1 MPTTLPLAHAVG
13 PKGRVIA
20 VEATEYAHEKLR
32 RNLELN
38 PDLIPRVQLIHS
50 ILVAAP
56 SKPVET
62 AIASSCPLHDKETV
76 HPTLG
81 GALHAVDQAE
91 ARTVDDV
98 VTEAGLPR
106 IDLIK
111 LDVDGHELTV
121 LQGAR
126 ETLKRFMPPL
136 LIELGP
142 LLPRGAGA

>member
-1 MPTTLPLAHAVG
+1 M
-13 PKGRVIA
+13 
-20 VEATEYAHEKLR
+20 
-32 RNLELN
+32 
-38 PDLIPRVQLIHS
+38 
-50 ILVAAP
+50 
-56 SKPVET
+56 
-62 AIASSCPLHDKETV
+62 